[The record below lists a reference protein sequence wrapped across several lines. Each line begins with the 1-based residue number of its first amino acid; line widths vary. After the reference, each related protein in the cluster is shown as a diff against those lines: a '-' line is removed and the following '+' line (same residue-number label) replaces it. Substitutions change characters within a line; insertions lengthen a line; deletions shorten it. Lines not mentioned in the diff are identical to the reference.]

1 MNEYRYKLASNKFPK
16 LYCPYCDAKKH
27 WQRYIDMDTG
37 NVLPERYGLCDNAS
51 KCGEG
56 INPYTDGYAQVT
68 SIKQPGEY
76 TVNSSNRI
84 HDPKLEKQSVPIP
97 IEVLNSTLHPESY
110 DKNIFIQN
118 LLKNVHFPFEI
129 KDIEKVISQYYL
141 GTITD
146 GYQAG
151 AVTFPFIDQSNNI
164 RAIQVKQFDFS
175 NHTTVTDSLPSMI
188 EKDCHKYNKPLPEW
202 LVGYNKNEIKFSCLF
217 GEHLLSK
224 YKTNLIGLVEAPKSA
239 IYCSLYYGFPDNPSN
254 ILWLAVYSLHSLNYE
269 RCKKLKGR
277 NVCLF
282 PDLSKDGNAYDSWS
296 RKAKELEKKIP
307 GSKFTVSTLLEDKAT
322 DSERKEGLDKAD
334 YLIKLDW
341 RLFRPIN
348 SKEKEHIEYSPVS
361 TEQIELVA
369 VSDDLKII
377 QAELDISDNEISK
390 LYEIEDRWTE
400 DDVKEVNK
408 YFVDNRPPKGLMQ
421 LNNYTTII
429 DTQKFV
435 ESHLKAINTNTD
447 FKSYN
452 QCLNRV
458 KDFISIRKDLGES
471 IPDNHCNSP

>member
-1 MNEYRYKLASNKFPK
+1 MDEYRFKLASNNYPK
-16 LYCPYCDAKKH
+16 LDCPYCGAKKH
-27 WQRYIDMDTG
+27 WQRYFDMDTG
-37 NVLPERYGLCDNAS
+37 NVLPKRYGRCDNAS
-51 KCGEG
+51 KCGKG
-56 INPYTDGYAQVT
+56 INPYTDGYAQET
-68 SIKQPGEY
+68 SIKQTGEQK
-76 TVNSSNRI
+76 VNTSNRER
-84 HDPKLEKQSVPIP
+84 DLKLEKQSIFIP
-97 IEVLNSTLHPESY
+97 NEILINTLNPKAY

-118 LLKNVHFPFEI
+118 LLKNVAFPFEN
-129 KDIEKVISQYYL
+129 KDIERVISQYYL
-141 GTITD
+141 GTIPD
-146 GYQAG
+146 GYRAG
-151 AVTFPFIDQSNNI
+151 AVTFPYIDQSNNI
-164 RAIQVKQFDFS
+164 RAIQVKQFDSS
-175 NHTTVTDSLPSMI
+175 NHTTATDFLHSII
-188 EKDCHKYNKPLPEW
+188 EKQCQKYNKPLPEW
-202 LVGYNKNEIKFSCLF
+202 LVRYKKNERIVSCLF

-239 IYCSLYYGFPDNPSN
+239 IISTLYFGFPESPSN
-254 ILWLAVYSLHSLNYE
+254 ILWLAVYNLSSLNYE
-269 RCKKLKGR
+269 KCKNLKGR
-277 NVCLF
+277 TVCLF
-282 PDLSKDGNAYDSWS
+282 PDLSKDGHAYDSWS
-296 RKAKELEKKIP
+296 RKAKELEKQIP

-322 DSERKEGLDKAD
+322 DSEREQGLDKAD

-348 SKEKEHIEYSPVS
+348 SKEKE
-361 TEQIELVA
+361 QIELVA

-377 QAELDISDNEISK
+377 QAELDSLDNEISK
-390 LYEIEDRWTE
+390 LNEIEDRWTE